1 MKNNFPDLTFKISQ
15 KPRENE
21 VSTTICKLGHV

>member
-1 MKNNFPDLTFKISQ
+1 MKINFPDLTFKISQ

-21 VSTTICKLGHV
+21 VSIAIYKLRHV